1 MPKNISKN
9 AISFYS
15 EKEIRDAK
23 FNALCDI
30 LCEEGPSEFVGML
43 DGVIT
48 AHLAAHNVPM
58 ENFINVIAIMFDN
71 FVTVTNMDVV
81 DACRAFTGIIM
92 EMHGEEF
99 KQHFK
104 ELGFMD

>member
-1 MPKNISKN
+1 MSKNISKN

-15 EKEIRDAK
+15 EKEIQDAK

-30 LCEEGPSEFVGML
+30 LCEEKPSVFVGML

-48 AHLAAHNVPM
+48 AHLAAHNVPT

-81 DACRAFTGIIM
+81 DACRVFTGMIM
-92 EMHGEEF
+92 EMHDEEF

>member
-1 MPKNISKN
+1 MSKN

-15 EKEIRDAK
+15 EKDIQDAK

-30 LCEEGPSEFVGML
+30 LCEEDPSELVGML

-48 AHLAAHNVPM
+48 AHLVAHNVPT
-58 ENFINVIAIMFDN
+58 ENFINVIAAMFDA
-71 FVTVTNMDVV
+71 FVVAMNMDVV
-81 DACRAFTGIIM
+81 EACQAFTGIIM

-99 KQHFK
+99 KRYF
-104 ELGFMD
+104 EDLDSIN